1 MPAKRRSTEHSSATY
16 QRNRKLILSDNPP
29 CHWCG
34 INTASEA
41 DHLIETDRGGT
52 SELDNLVPSC
62 RKCNATRGNKYRA
75 ARDDQRAKPKQK
87 PQINSANPTPATTT
101 QPPTTKH
108 EHSERSTT
116 ITQKDS
122 DNPPIF
128 FSDSLPVP
136 VSPISLSDSTPAR
149 VCDDQ
154 PELAETGNDV
164 GEPNRPRLE
173 TTAHSGCLDHSQE
186 IAEFAEKILGV
197 TLMKWQRRV
206 LAGMTAYNLVDGK
219 EVWVHRVGYLSV
231 ARQNG
236 KTKGCLAPLIGWWLA
251 TQGAARGEK
260 QLVISVCHK
269 LDLATVL
276 FNYLAPILEVKFG
289 ATVIWSYG
297 RQVLTMPDGSQWMP
311 RAATPGVGHGYTCDL
326 VAVDE
331 WWAVSAEAI
340 DAGLMPTM
348 RTRKNC
354 LLAGFSTA
362 GDASSKSM
370 LRWREQGLR
379 AVDSGK
385 NTSLYFAEYSPP
397 IMDYMTKEAWV
408 YSNPALAEGLLDMAV
423 IEAEAQ
429 SPDRN
434 SFLRASVNIFVQS
447 QHSWIEPGQFTDL
460 GNDLPMPKNGVL
472 AIESAVDDSRYVGV
486 RAVQDGQYTRC
497 RIVFVADTIKEM
509 WEYVAAEVEQSP
521 MLKLALVPS
530 IDLHCPPIYAH
541 RKSVVGH
548 REVVK
553 WTGAV
558 RALITEKRITHA
570 GQAQLIDQV
579 ERAVAIKHNGVLTL
593 SSTRSPG
600 DISACRAMVFAVAL
614 ASKPIFANKPTIVS
628 V

>member
-1 MPAKRRSTEHSSATY
+1 MPAKRRSTEHASATY

-34 INTASEA
+34 INAASEA

-75 ARDDQRAKPKQK
+75 ARDDQRARPKQK
-87 PQINSANPTPATTT
+87 PKIQTQNPMPATVTEHDHAERFFMPPTP
-101 QPPTTKH
+101 
-108 EHSERSTT
+108 
-116 ITQKDS
+116 D
-122 DNPPIF
+122 
-128 FSDSLPVP
+128 P
-136 VSPISLSDSTPAR
+136 VSPISLSHPTPAR
-149 VCDDQ
+149 VLEDQ
-154 PELAETGNDV
+154 PELAATGSD
-164 GEPNRPRLE
+164 RPRLE
-173 TTAHSGCLDHSQE
+173 TTAHSGCRDHSQD
-186 IAEFAEKILGV
+186 IADFAENILGV
-197 TLMKWQRRV
+197 KLMKWQRRV

-251 TQGAARGEK
+251 TQGSARGEK
-260 QLVISVCHK
+260 QLVISVSHK

-276 FNYLAPILEVKFG
+276 FNYLAPILEAKFG

-326 VAVDE
+326 IAIDE
-331 WWAVSAEAI
+331 WWAVSAEAV
-340 DAGLMPTM
+340 DSGLMPTM

-385 NTSLYFAEYSPP
+385 NTSLYFAEFSPP
-397 IMDYMTKEAWV
+397 VMDYMTQEAWV
-408 YSNPALAEGLLDMAV
+408 YSNPALSEGLLDMSV

-447 QHSWIEPGQFTDL
+447 QHSWIEPGQFTEL

-497 RIVFVADTIKEM
+497 HIAFVVDTIKEM
-509 WEYVAAEVEQSP
+509 WDAVALEIEQSP

-541 RKSVVGH
+541 RKTVVGH

-558 RALITEKRITHA
+558 RALITEKRISHA

-579 ERAVAIKHNGVLTL
+579 ERAVAVKHNGVLTL

-614 ASKPIFANKPTIVS
+614 ASKPIFTNKPTIIS

>member
-1 MPAKRRSTEHSSATY
+1 MPAKRTHNRE
-16 QRNRKLILSDNPP
+16 RNTTLYKKNRALILSDNPP

-34 INTASEA
+34 VNVATEA
-41 DHLIETDRGGT
+41 DHLIETDRNGT
-52 SELDNLVPSC
+52 SELSNLVPAC
-62 RKCNATRGNKYRA
+62 RKCNATRGNLYKNK
-75 ARDDQRAKPKQK
+75 RDSLNAKPKQK
-87 PQINSANPTPATTT
+87 PKIQTANPTPATTT
-101 QPPTTKH
+101 DAD
-108 EHSERSTT
+108 HSQR
-116 ITQKDS
+116 
-122 DNPPIF
+122 F
-128 FSDSLPVP
+128 FTEPNEAP
-136 VSPISLSDSTPAR
+136 VSPIFLSDPTLAR
-149 VCDDQ
+149 VSEHQ
-154 PELAETGNDV
+154 PEPAGIG
-164 GEPNRPRLE
+164 GEIPRLE
-173 TTAHSGCLDHSQE
+173 TNAHSGCLDHSQE
-186 IAEFAEKILGV
+186 IADFALQILGV
-197 TLMKWQRRV
+197 TLMRWQRRV
-206 LAGMTAYNLVDGK
+206 LAGMTAYNVVDGK

-236 KTKGCLAPLIGWWLA
+236 KTRGCLAPLIGWWLA
-251 TQGAARGEK
+251 TQGAARGQP
-260 QLVISVCHK
+260 QLVMSVAHK

-276 FNYLAPILEVKFG
+276 FNYLAPILEAKFG

-311 RAATPGVGHGYTCDL
+311 RAATPGVGHGYTVDL
-326 VAVDE
+326 CAVDE
-331 WWAVSAEAI
+331 WWAVSAESI
-340 DAGLMPTM
+340 DSGLMPTM

-379 AVDSGK
+379 AIDSGK

-397 IMDYMTKEAWV
+397 IMDYMTREAWQF
-408 YSNPALAEGLLDMAV
+408 SNPALAEGLLDMSV

-460 GNDLPMPKNGVL
+460 ANDLPMPNGGVL
-472 AIESAVDDSRYVGV
+472 AIESAIDDSRYVGV
-486 RAVQDGQYTRC
+486 RAVQDGLYTRC

-509 WEYVAAEVEQSP
+509 WEYVAAEVLLSP

-541 RKSVVGH
+541 RKTVVGH

-558 RALITEKRITHA
+558 RALITEKRITHS

-600 DISACRAMVFAVAL
+600 DISACRALVFAVAL
-614 ASKPIFANKPTIVS
+614 ASKPIFANKPTIIS

>member
-1 MPAKRRSTEHSSATY
+1 MPAKRRSTEHASATY
-16 QRNRKLILSDNPP
+16 IRNRKLILSDNPP

-34 INTASEA
+34 INAASEA

-52 SELDNLVPSC
+52 SELDNLVPAC

-75 ARDDQRAKPKQK
+75 ARDDQRTRPKQK
-87 PQINSANPTPATTT
+87 AKVMPANPMPVRVS
-101 QPPTTKH
+101 QP
-108 EHSERSTT
+108 EHSER
-116 ITQKDS
+116 
-122 DNPPIF
+122 F
-128 FSDSLPVP
+128 FTEQTPVP
-136 VSPISLSDSTPAR
+136 VSPISLSPPAPAR
-149 VCDDQ
+149 VLED
-154 PELAETGNDV
+154 ELKRFEFV
-164 GEPNRPRLE
+164 SEKPRLE

-197 TLMKWQRRV
+197 TLMKWQRRI
-206 LAGMTAYNLVDGK
+206 LAGMTAYNVVDGK

-236 KTKGCLAPLIGWWLA
+236 KTRGCLAPLIGWWLA
-251 TQGAARGEK
+251 TQGAARGEP
-260 QLVISVCHK
+260 QLVISVAHK

-276 FNYLAPILEVKFG
+276 FNYLAPILEAKFG

-311 RAATPGVGHGYTCDL
+311 RAATPGVGHGYTVDL
-326 VAVDE
+326 CAVDE
-331 WWAVSAEAI
+331 WWAVSEEAI
-340 DAGLMPTM
+340 DSGLMPTM

-370 LRWREQGLR
+370 LRWRAQGLR
-379 AVDSGK
+379 AIDSGK

-397 IMDYMTKEAWV
+397 IMDYMTPAAWV
-408 YSNPALAEGLLDMAV
+408 FSNPALSEGLLDMSV

-447 QHSWIEPGQFTDL
+447 QHSWIEPGQFTNL
-460 GNDLPMPKNGVL
+460 ANDLPMPNGGVL

-486 RAVQDGQYTRC
+486 RAVQDGLYTRC
-497 RIVFVADTIKEM
+497 RIVFVADTIREM
-509 WEYVAAEVEQSP
+509 WEYVAAEIEQSP

-541 RKSVVGH
+541 RKTVVGH

-614 ASKPIFANKPTIVS
+614 ASKPIFANKPTIIS

>member
-1 MPAKRRSTEHSSATY
+1 MPAKRRSTEHASATY

-34 INTASEA
+34 INAASEA

-52 SELDNLVPSC
+52 SELDNLVPAC

-75 ARDDQRAKPKQK
+75 ARDDQRTRPKQK
-87 PQINSANPTPATTT
+87 AKVMPANPMPATVSE
-101 QPPTTKH
+101 TK
-108 EHSERSTT
+108 HSER
-116 ITQKDS
+116 
-122 DNPPIF
+122 F
-128 FSDSLPVP
+128 FTAHLPVP
-136 VSPISLSDSTPAR
+136 VSPISLSQSTPAR
-149 VCDDQ
+149 VL
-154 PELAETGNDV
+154 PELASIVSD
-164 GEPNRPRLE
+164 RPRLE
-173 TTAHSGCLDHSQE
+173 TTAHSGCLDHSQD
-186 IAEFAEKILGV
+186 IADFAENVLNVK
-197 TLMKWQRRV
+197 LMGWQRRV
-206 LAGMTAYNLVDGK
+206 LAGMTAYNMVNGK
-219 EVWVHRVGYLSV
+219 EVWVHRVSYTSV

-236 KTKGCLAPLIGWWLA
+236 KTVTIAALLGWFLC
-251 TQGAARGEK
+251 TQGKARGSK
-260 QLVISVCHK
+260 QLVMSVAHK

-311 RAATPGVGHGYTCDL
+311 RAATPGVGHGYSIDL
-326 VAVDE
+326 CIVDE
-331 WWAVSAEAI
+331 WWAVSEDAI
-340 DAGLMPTM
+340 DNGLMPAM
-348 RTRKNC
+348 RARKNP
-354 LLAGFSTA
+354 LMAGFSTA

-379 AVDSGK
+379 AIDSGK
-385 NTSLYFAEYSPP
+385 NTSLYFAEFSPP
-397 IMDYMTKEAWV
+397 IMDYMTREAWV
-408 YSNPALAEGLLDMAV
+408 YSNPALAEGLLDMSV

-460 GNDLPMPKNGVL
+460 ANNLTMPNGGVL
-472 AIESAVDDSRYVGV
+472 AIESAIDESRYVGV
-486 RAVQDGQYTRC
+486 RAVQDGLYTRC
-497 RIVFVADTIKEM
+497 KIVFVADTIKEM
-509 WEYVAAEVEQSP
+509 WECVAAEIEQSP
-521 MLKLALVPS
+521 TLKLALVPS

-541 RKSVVGH
+541 RKTVVGH
-548 REVVK
+548 REIVK

-558 RALITEKRITHA
+558 RALITEKRITHS

-614 ASKPIFANKPTIVS
+614 ASKPIFANKPTIIS

>member
-1 MPAKRRSTEHSSATY
+1 MPAKRRSTEHASATY

-34 INTASEA
+34 INAASEA

-52 SELDNLVPSC
+52 SELDNLVPAC

-87 PQINSANPTPATTT
+87 PKINLQNPTLVTVS
-101 QPPTTKH
+101 
-108 EHSERSTT
+108 EDDHSQR
-116 ITQKDS
+116 
-122 DNPPIF
+122 F
-128 FSDSLPVP
+128 FTAPVPVP
-136 VSPISLSDSTPAR
+136 VSPISLSPPTPAR
-149 VCDDQ
+149 VLEDR
-154 PELAETGNDV
+154 PELAAIVSD
-164 GEPNRPRLE
+164 RPRLE
-173 TTAHSGCLDHSQE
+173 TTAHSGCRDHSQD
-186 IAEFAEKILGV
+186 IADFAENILGV
-197 TLMKWQRRV
+197 KLMRWQRRV
-206 LAGMTAYNLVDGK
+206 LAGMTAYNVVDGK
-219 EVWVHRVGYLSV
+219 EVWVHRVSYTSV

-236 KTKGCLAPLIGWWLA
+236 KTVTIAALLGWFLC
-251 TQGAARGEK
+251 TQGKARGTK
-260 QLVISVCHK
+260 QLVMSVAHK

-297 RQVLTMPDGSQWMP
+297 RQMLTMPDGSQWMP
-311 RAATPGVGHGYTCDL
+311 RAATPGVGHGYSIDL
-326 VAVDE
+326 CIVDE
-331 WWAVSAEAI
+331 WWAVSEDAI
-340 DAGLMPTM
+340 DNGLMPAM
-348 RTRKNC
+348 RARKNP
-354 LLAGFSTA
+354 LMAGFSTA

-379 AVDSGK
+379 AIDSGK
-385 NTSLYFAEYSPP
+385 NTSLYFAEFSPP
-397 IMDYMTKEAWV
+397 IMDYMTREAWV
-408 YSNPALAEGLLDMAV
+408 FSNPALAEGLLDMSV

-460 GNDLPMPKNGVL
+460 ANDLPMPNGGVL
-472 AIESAVDDSRYVGV
+472 AIESAIDESRYVGV
-486 RAVQDGQYTRC
+486 RAVQDGLYTRC
-497 RIVFVADTIKEM
+497 HIVFVADTIKEM
-509 WEYVAAEVEQSP
+509 WEYVATEIEQSP

-541 RKSVVGH
+541 RKTVVGH

-558 RALITEKRITHA
+558 RALITEKRITHS

-614 ASKPIFANKPTIVS
+614 ASKPIFANKPTIIS

>member
-1 MPAKRRSTEHSSATY
+1 MPAKRRSTEHASATY

-34 INTASEA
+34 INAATEA
-41 DHLIETDRGGT
+41 DHIIETDRGGT
-52 SELDNLVPSC
+52 SELDNLVPAC

-75 ARDDQRAKPKQK
+75 ARDDQRARPKQK
-87 PQINSANPTPATTT
+87 PKVTSANPTPATVTED
-101 QPPTTKH
+101 
-108 EHSERSTT
+108 EHSQR
-116 ITQKDS
+116 
-122 DNPPIF
+122 F
-128 FSDSLPVP
+128 FSEPTPVP
-136 VSPISLSDSTPAR
+136 VSPFSLSESDSVR
-149 VCDDQ
+149 LSRNE
-154 PELAETGNDV
+154 PELFGFAGDQ
-164 GEPNRPRLE
+164 PRLE

-186 IAEFAEKILGV
+186 ISDFAEKVLNV
-197 TLMKWQRRV
+197 KLMKWQKRV
-206 LAGMTAYNLVDGK
+206 LAGMTAYNIVDGK
-219 EVWVHRVGYLSV
+219 EVWVHRVSYTSV

-236 KTKGCLAPLIGWWLA
+236 KTVTIAALLGWFLC
-251 TQGAARGEK
+251 TQGKARGGK
-260 QLVISVCHK
+260 QLVMSVAHK

-276 FNYLAPILEVKFG
+276 FNYLAPILEAKFG

-311 RAATPGVGHGYTCDL
+311 RAATPGVGHGYSIDL
-326 VAVDE
+326 CIVDE
-331 WWAVSAEAI
+331 WWAVSEDAI
-340 DAGLMPTM
+340 DNGLMPAM
-348 RTRKNC
+348 RARKNP
-354 LLAGFSTA
+354 LLAGFSTS

-385 NTSLYFAEYSPP
+385 NTALYFAEYSPP
-397 IMDYMTKEAWV
+397 VMDYMTPEAWR
-408 YSNPALAEGLLDMAV
+408 YSNPALAEGLLDMSV
-423 IEAEAQ
+423 IEAESQ

-447 QHSWIEPGQFTDL
+447 QHSWIEPGQFTEL
-460 GNDLPMPKNGVL
+460 GNNLPMPKNGVL

-497 RIVFVADTIKEM
+497 HIAFVVDTIKEM
-509 WEYVAAEVEQSP
+509 WEAVALEIEQSP

-541 RKSVVGH
+541 RKTVVGH

-558 RALITEKRITHA
+558 RALIVEKRITHA

>member
-1 MPAKRRSTEHSSATY
+1 MPAKRRSTEHASATY

-34 INTASEA
+34 INAASEA

-52 SELDNLVPSC
+52 SELDNLVPAC

-75 ARDDQRAKPKQK
+75 ARDDQRTRPKQK
-87 PQINSANPTPATTT
+87 AKVMPANPMPVRVSET
-101 QPPTTKH
+101 
-108 EHSERSTT
+108 EHSER
-116 ITQKDS
+116 
-122 DNPPIF
+122 F
-128 FSDSLPVP
+128 FSEQTPVP
-136 VSPISLSDSTPAR
+136 VSPISLSHPTPAR
-149 VCDDQ
+149 VLGDQ
-154 PELAETGNDV
+154 PELAVLGGDQ
-164 GEPNRPRLE
+164 PRLE

-186 IAEFAEKILGV
+186 ISEFAEKVLNV
-197 TLMKWQRRV
+197 KLMRWQRRV
-206 LAGMTAYNLVDGK
+206 LAGMTAYNVVDGK
-219 EVWVHRVGYLSV
+219 EVWVHRVSYTSV

-236 KTKGCLAPLIGWWLA
+236 KTVTIAALLGWFLC
-251 TQGAARGEK
+251 TQGKARGNK
-260 QLVISVCHK
+260 QLVMSVAHK

-276 FNYLAPILEVKFG
+276 FNYLAPILEAKFG

-311 RAATPGVGHGYTCDL
+311 RAATPGVGHGYSIDL
-326 VAVDE
+326 CIVDE
-331 WWAVSAEAI
+331 WWAVSEEAI
-340 DAGLMPTM
+340 DNGLMPAM
-348 RTRKNC
+348 RARKNP
-354 LLAGFSTA
+354 LMAGFSTA

-370 LRWREQGLR
+370 LRWRSQGLR
-379 AVDSGK
+379 AIDSGK
-385 NTSLYFAEYSPP
+385 NTALYFAEYSPP
-397 IMDYMTKEAWV
+397 VMDYMTPAAWR
-408 YSNPALAEGLLDMAV
+408 YSNPALAEGLLEMSV

-460 GNDLPMPKNGVL
+460 ANDLPMPNNGVL

-486 RAVQDGQYTRC
+486 RAVQDGLYTRC

-509 WEYVAAEVEQSP
+509 WEYVAAEIEQSP

-541 RKSVVGH
+541 RKTVVGH

-558 RALITEKRITHA
+558 RALITEKRITHS

-614 ASKPIFANKPTIVS
+614 ASKPIFANKPTIIS

>member
-1 MPAKRRSTEHSSATY
+1 MPAKRRSTEHASATY

-34 INTASEA
+34 INVASEA

-52 SELDNLVPSC
+52 SELDNLVPAC
-62 RKCNATRGNKYRA
+62 RKCNATRGNQYRTQ
-75 ARDDQRAKPKQK
+75 RDNQQLKPKQK
-87 PQINSANPTPATTT
+87 PKIILENPNNKTDLENKNKNNFFSAPTP
-101 QPPTTKH
+101 
-108 EHSERSTT
+108 
-116 ITQKDS
+116 D
-122 DNPPIF
+122 
-128 FSDSLPVP
+128 P
-136 VSPISLSDSTPAR
+136 VSPISLSPIPVR
-149 VCDDQ
+149 G
-154 PELAETGNDV
+154 LAD
-164 GEPNRPRLE
+164 RPRLE
-173 TTAHSGCLDHSQE
+173 TTAHKGCLDHSEE
-186 IAEFAEKILGV
+186 IAEFAQKILGV

-206 LAGMTAYNLVDGK
+206 LAGMTAYNMVDGK

-260 QLVISVCHK
+260 QLVMSVSHK
-269 LDLATVL
+269 LDLSTVL
-276 FNYLAPILEVKFG
+276 FNYLAPILEAKFG

-311 RAATPGVGHGYTCDL
+311 RAATPGVGHGYTVDL

-331 WWAVSAEAI
+331 WWAVSEEAI
-340 DAGLMPTM
+340 DNGLMPTM

-354 LLAGFSTA
+354 LMAGFSTA

-370 LRWREQGLR
+370 LRWRSQGLR
-379 AVDSGK
+379 AIDSGK
-385 NTSLYFAEYSPP
+385 NTSLYFAEFSPP
-397 IMDYMTKEAWV
+397 IMDYMTQEAWV

-447 QHSWIEPGQFTDL
+447 QHSWIEPGQFTEL
-460 GNDLPMPKNGVL
+460 ANNLPMPNGGVL
-472 AIESAVDDSRYVGV
+472 AIESAVDESRYVGV
-486 RAVQDGQYTRC
+486 RAVQDGLYTRC

-509 WEYVAAEVEQSP
+509 WEYVAAEIEQSP

-530 IDLHCPPIYAH
+530 IDLHCPPNYAH
-541 RKSVVGH
+541 RKTVVGH

>member
-1 MPAKRRSTEHSSATY
+1 MPAKRRSTEHASATY

-34 INTASEA
+34 VNAASEA

-75 ARDDQRAKPKQK
+75 ARDDQRARPKQK
-87 PQINSANPTPATTT
+87 PKIQTQNPTPATLSEHDHTERFFI
-101 QPPTTKH
+101 PPV
-108 EHSERSTT
+108 
-116 ITQKDS
+116 
-122 DNPPIF
+122 
-128 FSDSLPVP
+128 PVP
-136 VSPISLSDSTPAR
+136 VSPIFLSDSTPAR
-149 VCDDQ
+149 VLEDQ
-154 PELAETGNDV
+154 PQPVRTGGD
-164 GEPNRPRLE
+164 RPRLE
-173 TTAHSGCLDHSQE
+173 TTAHSGCRDHSLE
-186 IAEFAEKILGV
+186 IAEFAEKVLNV
-197 TLMKWQRRV
+197 KLMKWQLRV
-206 LAGMTAYNLVDGK
+206 LAGMTSYNVVDGK
-219 EVWVHRVGYLSV
+219 EVWVHRVSYTSV

-236 KTKGCLAPLIGWWLA
+236 KTTTIAALLGWFLC
-251 TQGAARGEK
+251 TQGKARGGK
-260 QLVISVCHK
+260 QLVMSVAHK

-276 FNYLAPILEVKFG
+276 FNYLAPILEAKFG

-311 RAATPGVGHGYTCDL
+311 RAATPGVGHGYSIDL
-326 VAVDE
+326 CIVDE
-331 WWAVSAEAI
+331 WWAVSEDAI
-340 DAGLMPTM
+340 DNGLMPAM
-348 RTRKNC
+348 RARKNP
-354 LLAGFSTA
+354 LMAGFSTA

-385 NTSLYFAEYSPP
+385 NTALYFAEFSPP
-397 IMDYMTKEAWV
+397 VMDYMTQEAWA
-408 YSNPALAEGLLDMAV
+408 YSNPALSEGLLNMSV

-447 QHSWIEPGQFTDL
+447 QHSWIEPGQFTEL
-460 GNDLPMPKNGVL
+460 GNNLAMPKNGVL

-497 RIVFVADTIKEM
+497 HIAFVVDTIKEM
-509 WEYVAAEVEQSP
+509 WDAVALEIEQSP

-541 RKSVVGH
+541 RKTVVGH

-558 RALITEKRITHA
+558 RALIVEKRITHA

-614 ASKPIFANKPTIVS
+614 ASKPIFANKPTIIS

>member
-1 MPAKRRSTEHSSATY
+1 VDELKRFEFV
-16 QRNRKLILSDNPP
+16 
-29 CHWCG
+29 
-34 INTASEA
+34 SE
-41 DHLIETDRGGT
+41 
-52 SELDNLVPSC
+52 
-62 RKCNATRGNKYRA
+62 K
-75 ARDDQRAKPKQK
+75 
-87 PQINSANPTPATTT
+87 
-101 QPPTTKH
+101 
-108 EHSERSTT
+108 
-116 ITQKDS
+116 
-122 DNPPIF
+122 
-128 FSDSLPVP
+128 
-136 VSPISLSDSTPAR
+136 
-149 VCDDQ
+149 
-154 PELAETGNDV
+154 
-164 GEPNRPRLE
+164 PRLE

-186 IAEFAEKILGV
+186 ITDFAEKILGV
-197 TLMKWQRRV
+197 TLMKWQRRI
-206 LAGMTAYNLVDGK
+206 LAGMTAYNVVDGK

-260 QLVISVCHK
+260 QLVMSVSHK

-276 FNYLAPILEVKFG
+276 FNYLAPILEAKFG

-326 VAVDE
+326 VAIDE
-331 WWAVSAEAI
+331 WWAVSAEAV

-370 LRWREQGLR
+370 LRWRAQGLR
-379 AVDSGK
+379 AIDSGK
-385 NTSLYFAEYSPP
+385 NTSLYFAEFSPP
-397 IMDYMTKEAWV
+397 IMDYMTPAAWV
-408 YSNPALAEGLLDMAV
+408 FSNPALSEGLLDMAV

-460 GNDLPMPKNGVL
+460 ANDLPMPNGGVL

-486 RAVQDGQYTRC
+486 RAVQDGLYTRC
-497 RIVFVADTIKEM
+497 RIVFVADTIREM
-509 WEYVAAEVEQSP
+509 WEYVAAEIEQSP

-541 RKSVVGH
+541 RKTVVGH

-614 ASKPIFANKPTIVS
+614 ASKPIFANKPTIIS

>member
-1 MPAKRRSTEHSSATY
+1 MPAKRRSTEHASATY

-34 INTASEA
+34 VNAAVEA

-75 ARDDQRAKPKQK
+75 ARDDQRARPKQK
-87 PQINSANPTPATTT
+87 PKITSANPMPVTVS
-101 QPPTTKH
+101 QP
-108 EHSERSTT
+108 EHSER
-116 ITQKDS
+116 
-122 DNPPIF
+122 F
-128 FSDSLPVP
+128 FTAHLPVP
-136 VSPISLSDSTPAR
+136 VSPISLSHPTPAR

-154 PELAETGNDV
+154 PELAGIV
-164 GEPNRPRLE
+164 GDRPRLE

-186 IAEFAEKILGV
+186 IADFAEKILDV
-197 TLMKWQRRV
+197 KLMRWQRRV

-251 TQGAARGEK
+251 TQGSARGEK
-260 QLVISVCHK
+260 QLVISVSHK

-326 VAVDE
+326 VAIDE
-331 WWAVSAEAI
+331 WWAVSAEAV
-340 DAGLMPTM
+340 DSGLMPTM

-385 NTSLYFAEYSPP
+385 NTSLYFAEFSPP
-397 IMDYMTKEAWV
+397 IMDYMTQEAWV
-408 YSNPALAEGLLDMAV
+408 YSNPALAEGLLDMSV

-447 QHSWIEPGQFTDL
+447 QHSWIEPGQFTEL
-460 GNDLPMPKNGVL
+460 ANNLPMPTGGVL
-472 AIESAVDDSRYVGV
+472 AIETAVDESRYVGV

-497 RIVFVADTIKEM
+497 HIAFVVDTIKEM
-509 WEYVAAEVEQSP
+509 WDAVALEIEQSP
-521 MLKLALVPS
+521 TLKLALVPS

-541 RKSVVGH
+541 RKTVVGH

-558 RALITEKRITHA
+558 RALITEKRISHA

-579 ERAVAIKHNGVLTL
+579 ERAVAVKHNGVLTL

-614 ASKPIFANKPTIVS
+614 ASKPIFANKPTIIS

>member
-1 MPAKRRSTEHSSATY
+1 MPAKRRSTEHASATY

-34 INTASEA
+34 INAASEA

-75 ARDDQRAKPKQK
+75 ARDDQRTRPKQK
-87 PQINSANPTPATTT
+87 PKVQTQNPTPATVLEHDHSQRFFT
-101 QPPTTKH
+101 PPV
-108 EHSERSTT
+108 
-116 ITQKDS
+116 
-122 DNPPIF
+122 
-128 FSDSLPVP
+128 PVP
-136 VSPISLSDSTPAR
+136 VSPISLSPPAPAR
-149 VCDDQ
+149 VLEDR
-154 PELAETGNDV
+154 PELAAIVSD
-164 GEPNRPRLE
+164 RPRLE
-173 TTAHSGCLDHSQE
+173 TTAHSGCRDHSQD
-186 IAEFAEKILGV
+186 IADFAENILGV
-197 TLMKWQRRV
+197 KLMRWQRRV
-206 LAGMTAYNLVDGK
+206 LAGMTAYNVVDGK
-219 EVWVHRVGYLSV
+219 EVWVHRVSYTSV

-236 KTKGCLAPLIGWWLA
+236 KTVTIAALLGWFLC
-251 TQGAARGEK
+251 TQGKARGSK
-260 QLVISVCHK
+260 QLVMSVAHK

-311 RAATPGVGHGYTCDL
+311 RAATPGVGHGYSIDL
-326 VAVDE
+326 CIVDE
-331 WWAVSAEAI
+331 WWAVSEDAI
-340 DAGLMPTM
+340 DNGLMPAM
-348 RTRKNC
+348 RARKNP
-354 LLAGFSTA
+354 LMAGFSTA

-379 AVDSGK
+379 AIDSGK
-385 NTSLYFAEYSPP
+385 NTSLYFAEFSPP
-397 IMDYMTKEAWV
+397 IMDYMTREAWV
-408 YSNPALAEGLLDMAV
+408 FSNPALAEGLLDMSV

-447 QHSWIEPGQFTDL
+447 QHSWIEPGQFTGL
-460 GNDLPMPKNGVL
+460 ANNLPMPNGGVL
-472 AIESAVDDSRYVGV
+472 AIESAIDESRYVGV
-486 RAVQDGQYTRC
+486 RAVQDGLYTRC

-509 WEYVAAEVEQSP
+509 WEYVATEIEQSP
-521 MLKLALVPS
+521 TLKLALVPS

-541 RKSVVGH
+541 RKTVVGH

-558 RALITEKRITHA
+558 RALITEKRITHS

-614 ASKPIFANKPTIVS
+614 ASKPIFANKPTIIS

>member
-1 MPAKRRSTEHSSATY
+1 MPAKRRSTEHASATY

-34 INTASEA
+34 INAASEA

-75 ARDDQRAKPKQK
+75 ARDDQRARPKQK
-87 PQINSANPTPATTT
+87 PKVQTQNPTPATVSEHDHSQRFFT
-101 QPPTTKH
+101 PPV
-108 EHSERSTT
+108 
-116 ITQKDS
+116 
-122 DNPPIF
+122 
-128 FSDSLPVP
+128 PVP
-136 VSPISLSDSTPAR
+136 VSPIFLSPPAPAR
-149 VCDDQ
+149 VLEDR
-154 PELAETGNDV
+154 PELAAIVSD
-164 GEPNRPRLE
+164 RPRLE
-173 TTAHSGCLDHSQE
+173 TTAHSGCCDHSQD
-186 IAEFAEKILGV
+186 IADFAENILGV
-197 TLMKWQRRV
+197 KLMRWQRRV
-206 LAGMTAYNLVDGK
+206 LAGMTAYNVVDGK
-219 EVWVHRVGYLSV
+219 EVWVHRVSYTSV

-236 KTKGCLAPLIGWWLA
+236 KTVTIAALLGWFLC
-251 TQGAARGEK
+251 TQGKARGSK
-260 QLVISVCHK
+260 QLVMSVAHK

-311 RAATPGVGHGYTCDL
+311 RAATPGVGHGYSIDL
-326 VAVDE
+326 CIVDE
-331 WWAVSAEAI
+331 WWAVSEDAI
-340 DAGLMPTM
+340 DNGLMPAM
-348 RTRKNC
+348 RARKNP
-354 LLAGFSTA
+354 LMAGFSTA

-379 AVDSGK
+379 AIDSGK
-385 NTSLYFAEYSPP
+385 NTSLYFAEFSPP
-397 IMDYMTKEAWV
+397 IMDYMTREAWV
-408 YSNPALAEGLLDMAV
+408 FSNPALAEGLLDMSV

-460 GNDLPMPKNGVL
+460 ANDLPMPNGGVL
-472 AIESAVDDSRYVGV
+472 AIESAVDESRYVGV
-486 RAVQDGQYTRC
+486 RAVQDGLYTRC

-509 WEYVAAEVEQSP
+509 WEYVAAEVELSP

-541 RKSVVGH
+541 RKTVVAH

-558 RALITEKRITHA
+558 RALITEKRITHS

-614 ASKPIFANKPTIVS
+614 ASKPIFANKPTIIS

>member
-1 MPAKRRSTEHSSATY
+1 MPAKRRSTEHASATY
-16 QRNRKLILSDNPP
+16 IRNRKLILSDNPP

-34 INTASEA
+34 INAASEA

-52 SELDNLVPSC
+52 SELDNLVPAC

-75 ARDDQRAKPKQK
+75 ARDDQRTRPKQK
-87 PQINSANPTPATTT
+87 AKVMPANPMPVRVS
-101 QPPTTKH
+101 QP
-108 EHSERSTT
+108 EHSER
-116 ITQKDS
+116 
-122 DNPPIF
+122 F
-128 FSDSLPVP
+128 FTEQTPVP
-136 VSPISLSDSTPAR
+136 VSPISLSQPAPAR
-149 VCDDQ
+149 VLGDR
-154 PELAETGNDV
+154 PELAGIVSDQ
-164 GEPNRPRLE
+164 PRLE
-173 TTAHSGCLDHSQE
+173 TTAHSGCLDHSQD
-186 IAEFAEKILGV
+186 IADFAENILGV
-197 TLMKWQRRV
+197 KLMRWQRRV
-206 LAGMTAYNLVDGK
+206 LAGMTAYNVVDGK

-251 TQGAARGEK
+251 TQGAARGEP
-260 QLVISVCHK
+260 QLVISVSHK
-269 LDLATVL
+269 LDLSTVL

-289 ATVIWSYG
+289 ATIIWSYG

-311 RAATPGVGHGYTCDL
+311 RAATPGVGHGYTVDL
-326 VAVDE
+326 CCIDE
-331 WWAVSAEAI
+331 WWAVSE
-340 DAGLMPTM
+340 DAVDNGLMPTM

-370 LRWREQGLR
+370 LRWRSQGLR
-379 AVDSGK
+379 AIDSGK
-385 NTSLYFAEYSPP
+385 NTSLYFAEFSPP
-397 IMDYMTKEAWV
+397 IMDYMTPAAWV
-408 YSNPALAEGLLDMAV
+408 YSNPALAEGLLDMSV

-460 GNDLPMPKNGVL
+460 ANDLPMPAGGVL
-472 AIESAVDDSRYVGV
+472 AIESAVDESRYVGV
-486 RAVQDGQYTRC
+486 RAVQDGLYTRC

-509 WEYVAAEVEQSP
+509 WEYVAAEIEQSP

-541 RKSVVGH
+541 RKTVVGH

-558 RALITEKRITHA
+558 RALITEKRITHS

-614 ASKPIFANKPTIVS
+614 ASKPIFANKPTIIS

>member
-1 MPAKRRSTEHSSATY
+1 
-16 QRNRKLILSDNPP
+16 L
-29 CHWCG
+29 G
-34 INTASEA
+34 
-41 DHLIETDRGGT
+41 
-52 SELDNLVPSC
+52 
-62 RKCNATRGNKYRA
+62 
-75 ARDDQRAKPKQK
+75 
-87 PQINSANPTPATTT
+87 
-101 QPPTTKH
+101 
-108 EHSERSTT
+108 
-116 ITQKDS
+116 
-122 DNPPIF
+122 
-128 FSDSLPVP
+128 
-136 VSPISLSDSTPAR
+136 
-149 VCDDQ
+149 DQ
-154 PELAETGNDV
+154 PQLAEIV
-164 GEPNRPRLE
+164 GDRPRLE
-173 TTAHSGCLDHSQE
+173 TTAHSGCLDHSQD

-251 TQGAARGEK
+251 TQGSARGEK
-260 QLVISVCHK
+260 QLVISVSHK

-276 FNYLAPILEVKFG
+276 FNYLAPILEAKFD

-326 VAVDE
+326 VAIDE
-331 WWAVSAEAI
+331 WWAVSAEAV
-340 DAGLMPTM
+340 DSGLMPTM

-385 NTSLYFAEYSPP
+385 NTSLYFAEFSPP
-397 IMDYMTKEAWV
+397 VMDYMTQEAWA
-408 YSNPALAEGLLDMAV
+408 YSNPALSEGLLDMSV

-460 GNDLPMPKNGVL
+460 ANDLPMPKNGVL
-472 AIESAVDDSRYVGV
+472 AIECAVDESRYVGV

-497 RIVFVADTIKEM
+497 HIAFVVDTIKEM
-509 WEYVAAEVEQSP
+509 WDAVALEVEQSP

-541 RKSVVGH
+541 RKTVVGH

-558 RALITEKRITHA
+558 RALITEKRISHA

-579 ERAVAIKHNGVLTL
+579 ERAVAVKHNGVLTL

-614 ASKPIFANKPTIVS
+614 ASKPIFANKPTIIS

>member
-1 MPAKRRSTEHSSATY
+1 MPAKRRSTEHASATY

-34 INTASEA
+34 INAASEA

-52 SELDNLVPSC
+52 SELSNLVPSC

-75 ARDDQRAKPKQK
+75 ARDDQRTRPKQK
-87 PQINSANPTPATTT
+87 PKVTSANPTPVTVS
-101 QPPTTKH
+101 QP
-108 EHSERSTT
+108 EHSER
-116 ITQKDS
+116 
-122 DNPPIF
+122 F
-128 FSDSLPVP
+128 FFQHTPDP
-136 VSPISLSDSTPAR
+136 VSPFSLSESSPAR
-149 VCDDQ
+149 LSPIERDQ
-154 PELAETGNDV
+154 IEFAGD
-164 GEPNRPRLE
+164 RPRLE

-186 IAEFAEKILGV
+186 IAEFADKILGV
-197 TLMKWQRRV
+197 KLMRWQRRV

-236 KTKGCLAPLIGWWLA
+236 KTRGCLAPLIGWWLA

-260 QLVISVCHK
+260 QLVMSVAHK

-276 FNYLAPILEVKFG
+276 FNYLAPILEAKFG

-326 VAVDE
+326 CAVDE
-331 WWAVSAEAI
+331 WWAVSAESI
-340 DAGLMPTM
+340 DSGLMPTM
-348 RTRKNC
+348 RTRKNS

-397 IMDYMTKEAWV
+397 IMDYMTPAAWV
-408 YSNPALAEGLLDMAV
+408 FSNPALAEGLLDMSV

-460 GNDLPMPKNGVL
+460 GNDLPMPNGGVL

-509 WEYVAAEVEQSP
+509 WEYVKTEVEQSP
-521 MLKLALVPS
+521 TLKLALVPS
-530 IDLHCPPIYAH
+530 IDLHCPTIYAH

-558 RALITEKRITHA
+558 RALIVEKRITHSK
-570 GQAQLIDQV
+570 QAQLIDQV

-614 ASKPIFANKPTIVS
+614 ASKPIFANKPTIIS

>member
-1 MPAKRRSTEHSSATY
+1 MPAKRRSTEHASATY
-16 QRNRKLILSDNPP
+16 IRNRKLILSDNPP

-34 INTASEA
+34 INAASEA

-52 SELDNLVPSC
+52 SELDNLVPAC

-75 ARDDQRAKPKQK
+75 ARDEQRTRPKQK
-87 PQINSANPTPATTT
+87 AKVMPANPMPVRVL
-101 QPPTTKH
+101 QP
-108 EHSERSTT
+108 EHSER
-116 ITQKDS
+116 
-122 DNPPIF
+122 F
-128 FSDSLPVP
+128 FTEHLPVP
-136 VSPISLSDSTPAR
+136 VSPISLSHPAPAR
-149 VCDDQ
+149 LLDDR
-154 PELAETGNDV
+154 PELAGIVSDQ
-164 GEPNRPRLE
+164 PRLE
-173 TTAHSGCLDHSQE
+173 TTAHSGCLDHSQD
-186 IAEFAEKILGV
+186 IADFAENILGV
-197 TLMKWQRRV
+197 KLMRWQRRV
-206 LAGMTAYNLVDGK
+206 LAGMTAYNVVDGK

-251 TQGAARGEK
+251 TQGAARGEP
-260 QLVISVCHK
+260 QLVISVSHK

-326 VAVDE
+326 VAIDE
-331 WWAVSAEAI
+331 WWAVSAEAV
-340 DAGLMPTM
+340 DSGLMPTM

-379 AVDSGK
+379 AIDSGK
-385 NTSLYFAEYSPP
+385 NTSLYFAEFSPP
-397 IMDYMTKEAWV
+397 IMDYMTQEAWR
-408 YSNPALAEGLLDMAV
+408 YSNPALAEGLLDMSV
-423 IEAEAQ
+423 IEAEAK

-460 GNDLPMPKNGVL
+460 ANNLPMPNGGVL
-472 AIESAVDDSRYVGV
+472 AIESAVDESRYVGV
-486 RAVQDGQYTRC
+486 RAVQDGLYTRC

-509 WEYVAAEVEQSP
+509 WDAVALEIEQSP

-541 RKSVVGH
+541 RKTVVGH

-558 RALITEKRITHA
+558 RALITEKRITHS

-614 ASKPIFANKPTIVS
+614 ASKPIFANKPTIIS

>member
-1 MPAKRRSTEHSSATY
+1 MPAKRRSTEHASATY
-16 QRNRKLILSDNPP
+16 QRNRKLILGDNPP

-34 INTASEA
+34 INAASEA

-75 ARDDQRAKPKQK
+75 ARDDQRARPKQK
-87 PQINSANPTPATTT
+87 PKIQTQNPMPATVTEHDHSQRFFMPPTP
-101 QPPTTKH
+101 
-108 EHSERSTT
+108 
-116 ITQKDS
+116 D
-122 DNPPIF
+122 
-128 FSDSLPVP
+128 P
-136 VSPISLSDSTPAR
+136 VSPISLSHPTPAR
-149 VCDDQ
+149 VLSDQ
-154 PELAETGNDV
+154 PELAATGSD
-164 GEPNRPRLE
+164 RPRLE
-173 TTAHSGCLDHSQE
+173 TTAHSGCRDHSQD
-186 IAEFAEKILGV
+186 IADFAENILGV
-197 TLMKWQRRV
+197 KLMRWQRRV

-251 TQGAARGEK
+251 TQGSARGEK
-260 QLVISVCHK
+260 QLVISVSHK

-276 FNYLAPILEVKFG
+276 FNYLAPILEAKFG

-326 VAVDE
+326 IAIDE
-331 WWAVSAEAI
+331 WWAVSAEAV
-340 DAGLMPTM
+340 DSGLMPTM

-385 NTSLYFAEYSPP
+385 NTSLYFAEFSPP
-397 IMDYMTKEAWV
+397 VMDYMTQEAWV
-408 YSNPALAEGLLDMAV
+408 YSNPALSEGLLDMSV

-447 QHSWIEPGQFTDL
+447 QHSWIEPGQFTEL

-497 RIVFVADTIKEM
+497 HIAFVVDTIKEM
-509 WEYVAAEVEQSP
+509 WDAVALEIEQSP

-541 RKSVVGH
+541 RKTVVGH

-558 RALITEKRITHA
+558 RALITEKRISHA

-579 ERAVAIKHNGVLTL
+579 ERAVAVKHNGVLTL

-614 ASKPIFANKPTIVS
+614 ASKPIFTNKPTIIS

>member
-1 MPAKRRSTEHSSATY
+1 MPAKRRSTEHASATY

-34 INTASEA
+34 INAASEA

-75 ARDDQRAKPKQK
+75 ARDDQRARPKQK
-87 PQINSANPTPATTT
+87 AKVMPANPMPATVLET
-101 QPPTTKH
+101 
-108 EHSERSTT
+108 EHSER
-116 ITQKDS
+116 
-122 DNPPIF
+122 F
-128 FSDSLPVP
+128 FTAHLPVP
-136 VSPISLSDSTPAR
+136 VSPISLSHPTPAR
-149 VCDDQ
+149 VLGDQ
-154 PELAETGNDV
+154 PELAAII
-164 GEPNRPRLE
+164 GERPRLE

-197 TLMKWQRRV
+197 TLMRWQRRV
-206 LAGMTAYNLVDGK
+206 LAGMTSYNLVDGK

-251 TQGAARGEK
+251 TQGSARGEK
-260 QLVISVCHK
+260 QLVISVSHK

-276 FNYLAPILEVKFG
+276 FNYLAPILEAKFG

-326 VAVDE
+326 VAIDE
-331 WWAVSAEAI
+331 WWAVSAEAV
-340 DAGLMPTM
+340 DSGLMPTM

-385 NTSLYFAEYSPP
+385 NTSLYFAEFSPP
-397 IMDYMTKEAWV
+397 IMDYMTQEAWV
-408 YSNPALAEGLLDMAV
+408 YSNPALAEGLLDMSV
-423 IEAEAQ
+423 IEAESQ

-460 GNDLPMPKNGVL
+460 ANDLPMPNGGVL
-472 AIESAVDDSRYVGV
+472 AIETAVDESRYVGV

-497 RIVFVADTIKEM
+497 HIAFVVDTIKEM
-509 WEYVAAEVEQSP
+509 WDAVALEIEQSP

-530 IDLHCPPIYAH
+530 IDLHCPPIYTH
-541 RKSVVGH
+541 RKTVVGH

-558 RALITEKRITHA
+558 RALITEKRISHA

-579 ERAVAIKHNGVLTL
+579 ERAVAVKHNGVLTL